1 MHLQKVDYAV
11 TNLNDLTKY
20 IYNIM
25 YSKLKYAQEL

>member
-1 MHLQKVDYAV
+1 MYLQKVDYTV

-25 YSKLKYAQEL
+25 YLKLKYAQEL